1 MTDAADDAAA
11 DAGEPM
17 PPRSQSGSSPQHLL
31 VTLLGDY
38 WMRSDRPISS
48 AALVALLEE
57 FGVTTAGARAALSR
71 LGRRGVLDATRDGR
85 RTFYALNPVVADRLV
100 EGGARILSFG
110 TDESW
115 DGEWTV
121 VAYSLP
127 EDRRDVR
134 HLLRSRLRWLGFAPI
149 YDAVWISPHSDV
161 PKVVASLEEIGVSSA
176 TVFSAHH
183 ASSFFGDR
191 SPIESWDLESVRRLY
206 DDFLSRGQDML
217 SMLRTG
223 RATPAESLVARTEL
237 MDTYR
242 RIPSMD
248 PGLPVALM
256 PEGWP
261 RAAARAMFLEL
272 YDELAP
278 LAVLQVRRIV
288 ERIDGDAAELVR
300 STLSEDLLAARRESL
315 LPA

>member
-1 MTDAADDAAA
+1 MTDLAEDGADP
-11 DAGEPM
+11 GVPQ
-17 PPRSQSGSSPQHLL
+17 PPRWQSGSSPQHLL

-38 WMRSDRPISS
+38 WIKASRPVSS

-57 FGVTTAGARAALSR
+57 FGVSSAGARAALSR
-71 LGRRGVLDATRDGR
+71 LGRRGVLEATRDGR
-85 RTFYALNPVVADRLV
+85 RTFYALNEAVARRLLV
-100 EGGARILSFG
+100 GGARILSFG
-110 TDESW
+110 TDEDW

-127 EDRRDVR
+127 EDRRDLR

-161 PKVVASLEEIGVSSA
+161 DTVVTSLAEIGVSSV
-176 TVFSAHH
+176 TVFSARH

-191 SPIESWDLESVRRLY
+191 APIESWDLESVRHLY
-206 DDFLSRGQDML
+206 DDFLTRGRTML

-223 RATPAESLVARTEL
+223 RATPAESLLARTDL

-261 RAAARAMFLEL
+261 RAEARAVFLEL

-288 ERIDGDAAELVR
+288 ERLDGDAAELVQP
-300 STLSEDLLAARRESL
+300 TLSRDLLAREPDL
-315 LPA
+315 LPLG

>member
-1 MTDAADDAAA
+1 MTDPVESDFSFE
-11 DAGEPM
+11 EPL
-17 PPRSQSGSSPQHLL
+17 PPRWQSGSSPQHLL

-38 WMRSDRPISS
+38 WMRAGQPIPS

-71 LGRRGVLDATRDGR
+71 LGRRGVLEASRDGR
-85 RTFYALNPVVADRLV
+85 RTFYALAPAVARRLLA
-100 EGGARILSFG
+100 GGARILSFG

-161 PKVVASLEEIGVSSA
+161 AAVVGSLNEIGVSSA
-176 TVFSAHH
+176 TVFSASH

-191 SPIESWDLESVRRLY
+191 APIESWDLDNVRQLY
-206 DDFLSRGQDML
+206 DEFLTHGQDML
-217 SMLRTG
+217 SLLRSG
-223 RATPAESLVARTEL
+223 RATPAESLLARTEL

-288 ERIDGDAAELVR
+288 ERIDADAAGLVK
-300 STLSEDLLAARRESL
+300 STLSADLLAGDREWT
-315 LPA
+315 AA

>member
-1 MTDAADDAAA
+1 MTDRAAA
-11 DAGEPM
+11 DAGSPVPR
-17 PPRSQSGSSPQHLL
+17 PPRWQSGSSPQHLL

-38 WMRSDRPISS
+38 WIKASRPISS

-71 LGRRGVLDATRDGR
+71 LGRRGVLEATRDGR
-85 RTFYALNPVVADRLV
+85 RTFYALNPEVSQRLLA
-100 EGGARILSFG
+100 GGGRILSFG
-110 TDESW
+110 TDEGW

-161 PKVVASLEEIGVSSA
+161 DTVVASLAEIGVSSA
-176 TVFSAHH
+176 TVFSAQH

-191 SPIESWDLESVRRLY
+191 APIDAWDLDAVRRLY
-206 DDFLSRGQDML
+206 DDFLTSGHEML

-223 RATPAESLVARTEL
+223 RATPADALVARTDL

-261 RAAARAMFLEL
+261 RRAAREMFLEL
-272 YDELAP
+272 YDGLAP
-278 LAVLQVRRIV
+278 LAVLQVQRIV
-288 ERIDGDAAELVR
+288 ERVDGTAADLVR
-300 STLSEDLLAARRESL
+300 STMSDDLLAREPGA
-315 LPA
+315 PAA